1 LTSSIRFEQALLNP
15 PTPFF
20 DTLPGQENILVGG
33 NLLTVLLLPSGKIA
47 ERKNGRRPD
56 DALRSQIRLA

>member
-1 LTSSIRFEQALLNP
+1 MWFEQVLLNP

-33 NLLTVLLLPSGKIA
+33 NLLTLLLLPSGKIA
-47 ERKNGRRPD
+47 ERKKGE
-56 DALRSQIRLA
+56 SVKIG